1 MKLSTR
7 LSLFVLVCS
16 VIGIIVMSTSFYQL
30 SKSFYKNQLQK
41 EIEYRLAAHG
51 EIVEDDMTAHT
62 LHHVVLMEKRDP
74 ETFFIIMD
82 QEFNVLE
89 QNYPVSEQQLQSYRK
104 WIQEKSNLGETE
116 FIETMARHIPHIWSF
131 VPLTK
136 DEDVLG
142 YLFIDQD
149 TGDFNQAQT
158 KLLYI
163 SIIMALL
170 TLLLSGLIT
179 IYLSKRLTAPLIE
192 VRNSTRKIAKG
203 DFDFSLVPKGNDEI
217 TDLIKDI
224 SNMASQLKDYRDS
237 RQQFLSNVSHDLRT
251 PLTYLKGY
259 AAILKDKPH
268 SSKDVMEYS
277 KTIYSEAIR
286 MERLVNDLFQ
296 LMKLDEGKFKIEM
309 RETDIV
315 ALLSHLL
322 QKVKLRAK
330 EKNID
335 IRFSSNTNPIVAM
348 VDSERMEQ
356 AILNLVTNAIHYT
369 EPGGCIE
376 ISVEKQPHQ
385 LILQVKDNGQGIPEQ
400 DLPYIWERFYRVDK
414 ARSSVSGGSGLGLT
428 ITKQLIE
435 LQGGVIMVNSIFGK
449 GTCFIIKFDK

>member
-82 QEFNVLE
+82 QEFNLLE

-237 RQQFLSNVSHDLRT
+237 RQQFL
-251 PLTYLKGY
+251 
-259 AAILKDKPH
+259 
-268 SSKDVMEYS
+268 
-277 KTIYSEAIR
+277 
-286 MERLVNDLFQ
+286 F
-296 LMKLDEGKFKIEM
+296 
-309 RETDIV
+309 
-315 ALLSHLL
+315 
-322 QKVKLRAK
+322 
-330 EKNID
+330 
-335 IRFSSNTNPIVAM
+335 
-348 VDSERMEQ
+348 
-356 AILNLVTNAIHYT
+356 
-369 EPGGCIE
+369 
-376 ISVEKQPHQ
+376 
-385 LILQVKDNGQGIPEQ
+385 
-400 DLPYIWERFYRVDK
+400 
-414 ARSSVSGGSGLGLT
+414 
-428 ITKQLIE
+428 
-435 LQGGVIMVNSIFGK
+435 
-449 GTCFIIKFDK
+449 